1 MPTGLLITRPR
12 AEATRLAE
20 RLNSLGI
27 RSWVYPTIDIA
38 PLAPTAES
46 LSWAAQAELWIFV
59 SANAVQAGWTLLA
72 PLHQETHRLA
82 AVGLATARRLQ
93 EASGTSVLYPTQGAD
108 SEALLALPLFQNV
121 DHWKIAIIRGRGG
134 REWLREA
141 LEQRGAQVG
150 YVECY
155 VRQVPRQ
162 NNPETLEEA
171 LQAGASI
178 SVQSTESLHN
188 LWAMASPA
196 QREVLATRPFIVS
209 HQRIAAALRALGL
222 PHAVVLSPGDDALVA
237 HYQKKGHSHG

>member
-12 AEATRLAE
+12 AEAARLAE

-27 RSWVYPTIDIA
+27 HSWVYPTIGIT
-38 PLAPTAES
+38 PLTPTAES

-59 SANAVQAGWTLLA
+59 SANAVHAGWTFLA
-72 PLHQETHRLA
+72 PLYTATLRLA

-93 EASGTSVLYPTQGAD
+93 EASGTPVLCPEQGSD
-108 SEALLALPLFQNV
+108 SEALLALPLFQRM
-121 DHWKIAIIRGRGG
+121 DHRKIAIIRGRGG

-150 YVECY
+150 YIECY
-155 VRQVPRQ
+155 VRQVPQ
-162 NNPETLEEA
+162 SNPETLDEA

-196 QREVLATRPFIVS
+196 QREILATRPFIVS
-209 HQRIAAALRALGL
+209 HPRIATALRALGL
-222 PHAVVLSPGDDALVA
+222 PHPVVLSPGDDALIA